1 MGLGGERRLIFA
13 TCRVVYD
20 LFFFFFL
27 LSTKKIVCLSVC
39 LSVCLFVCMSVITN
53 EHIEKIKDFSN

>member
-1 MGLGGERRLIFA
+1 MFA
-13 TCRVVYD
+13 TRRVVYD
-20 LFFFFFL
+20 LFFF
-27 LSTKKIVCLSVC
+27 SYPQKK